1 LPVNKQR
8 EKIENLNDLI
18 ASCDAFKVNE
28 ENRIILP
35 TGDGMVIGYLVN
47 PELPI
52 QLSIQLHQKLKEC
65 NLKKT
70 NDNLDKIGV
79 RIGLSSG
86 PVFKVNDIKNNP
98 NYWGP
103 GIIYARRVMDI
114 GNNGHILMDNILA
127 KALIPLKEEYNK
139 IIKPIGEYR
148 IKHGI
153 DIEIYSVF
161 TKDFGNP
168 ELPMIDKVIY

>member
-1 LPVNKQR
+1 
-8 EKIENLNDLI
+8 
-18 ASCDAFKVNE
+18 
-28 ENRIILP
+28 
-35 TGDGMVIGYLVN
+35 
-47 PELPI
+47 
-52 QLSIQLHQKLKEC
+52 
-65 NLKKT
+65 
-70 NDNLDKIGV
+70 
-79 RIGLSSG
+79 
-86 PVFKVNDIKNNP
+86 
-98 NYWGP
+98 
-103 GIIYARRVMDI
+103 MDI